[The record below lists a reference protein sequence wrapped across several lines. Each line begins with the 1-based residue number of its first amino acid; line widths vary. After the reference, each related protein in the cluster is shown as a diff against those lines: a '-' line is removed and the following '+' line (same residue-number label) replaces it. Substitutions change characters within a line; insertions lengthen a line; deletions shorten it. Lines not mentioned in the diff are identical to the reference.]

1 MIKFFRKIRQNL
13 LSQGK
18 TGRDFKYAI
27 GEIVLVVIGILIA
40 LQINDWNEN
49 RKQQIKEREILS
61 YTIKNLTVDSLA
73 IDRLITNA
81 ERILKVHEELVQ
93 LSKGEIQESDVSD
106 LDMFRYSESSQ
117 IITKKNNIDLPNQI
131 SNTALKEA
139 ILRYFIWIDYV
150 EFTTVSQIQ
159 FVAEQLSPFFRE
171 KKLLNYLENSATAK
185 AKAINRERFFIEF
198 KNEEFKQI
206 LFDSR
211 GRSNNLK
218 RLGLKIQSKN
228 AELLQAVKKYLDE
241 Q

>member
-1 MIKFFRKIRQNL
+1 MKNQTAKY
-13 LSQGK
+13 
-18 TGRDFKYAI
+18 FKYAI

-40 LQINDWNEN
+40 LQINNWNEN

-61 YTIKNLTVDSLA
+61 YTIKNLTFDSLA

-81 ERILKVHEELVQ
+81 ERMLKVHEELVQ

-171 KKLLNYLENSATAK
+171 KKLLNYVENSAT

-206 LFDSR
+206 LYDSR

-228 AELLQAVKKYLDE
+228 AELLQAVNKYLDE

>member
-18 TGRDFKYAI
+18 TGRYFKYAI

-40 LQINDWNEN
+40 LQINNWNEN

-61 YTIKNLTVDSLA
+61 YTIKNLKFDSLA

-81 ERILKVHEELVQ
+81 ERMLKVHEELVQ

-159 FVAEQLSPFFRE
+159 FVAEHLSPFFRE
-171 KKLLNYLENSATAK
+171 KKLLNYVENSAT

-228 AELLQAVKKYLDE
+228 TELLQAVKKYLDE

>member
-1 MIKFFRKIRQNL
+1 
-13 LSQGK
+13 
-18 TGRDFKYAI
+18 
-27 GEIVLVVIGILIA
+27 
-40 LQINDWNEN
+40 
-49 RKQQIKEREILS
+49 
-61 YTIKNLTVDSLA
+61 
-73 IDRLITNA
+73 
-81 ERILKVHEELVQ
+81 LVQ

>member
-1 MIKFFRKIRQNL
+1 L

-18 TGRDFKYAI
+18 TGRYFKYAI

-40 LQINDWNEN
+40 LQINNWNEN

-61 YTIKNLTVDSLA
+61 YTLRNLVTDSLA
-73 IDRLITNA
+73 IDRLIDNA
-81 ERILKVHEELVQ
+81 EQMLKLHEELVQ

-106 LDMFRYSESSQ
+106 LDVLRITESSQ

-131 SNTALKEA
+131 SNRALKEA

-150 EFTTVSQIQ
+150 EFTTLSQNQ
-159 FVAEQLSPFFRE
+159 FVAEYLYPFFRE
-171 KKLLNYLENSATAK
+171 KKLLNYVREKNSSTSN
-185 AKAINRERFFIEF
+185 ILNRERFFLEF

-206 LFDSR
+206 LSDSR
-211 GRSNNLK
+211 GKSIVLK

-228 AELLQAVKKYLDE
+228 AELLQVVKKYLDE